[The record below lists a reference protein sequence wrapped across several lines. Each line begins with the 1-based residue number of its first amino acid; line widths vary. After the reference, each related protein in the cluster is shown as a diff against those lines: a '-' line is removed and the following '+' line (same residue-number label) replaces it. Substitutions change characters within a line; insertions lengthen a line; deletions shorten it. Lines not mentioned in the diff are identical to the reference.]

1 MLKQTSKW
9 NKRVWSSAVLAIVL
23 TVGAAGCS
31 QPKEEGQNGDKPV
44 ITVSNYDRGNIPA
57 AEGTVEENRWT
68 KWINEHS
75 PVEAKFVPVLRS
87 ESTQKLNVM
96 FASGSAPDMVNDY
109 DTGFRD
115 SLYQQ
120 KQLLP
125 LDDYLQYVPEYEK
138 LLEKYP
144 QLREVGTKPDGK
156 LYEIGKINEPHL
168 QSVAFIRVDWLK
180 KLNLEVPK
188 TTEELITL
196 LKAFVEQDPDG
207 NGKKDTYGTN
217 ISYTSG
223 GMVDSMFGSSG
234 WAITADDKIIRSWD
248 NTLEAT
254 KFKKRLFDERLIDP
268 DYLADTNGSKAKKD
282 YLNGKVGVFLPPQI
296 NNWFES
302 TVTDIKTI
310 RKVVPDAEI
319 APMMQPESPVG
330 QFTHHVTNPIQ
341 MTTVVNAAAKDP
353 KAVMEYINF
362 MLQPDTSLTLR
373 KGLEGEHWNKS
384 ADGAPIVIDPDKNT
398 KEVDWAADYTMFYS
412 LPQNE
417 SLTSVSAFNVED
429 PDQKAGL
436 EMMKQADQF
445 LLNPN
450 AKYPALS
457 HYEHMPVLPSDL
469 VVINTNVSKEVSDII
484 VKGIIGGSKYTAE
497 QAIADAKAAWEKG
510 GGKQI
515 EEYMN
520 TWYQENK
527 DTAFLGDDV
536 LEMVRS
542 QLK

>member
-1 MLKQTSKW
+1 MSVQTFKW
-9 NKRVWSSAVLAIVL
+9 SKRVWSSAVMVLVL
-23 TVGAAGCS
+23 TVGIVGCGSSKEDGQSAG
-31 QPKEEGQNGDKPV
+31 KPV

-68 KWINEHS
+68 KWINENS
-75 PVEAKFVPVLRS
+75 PVAAKFVPVLRS

-96 FASGSAPDMVNDY
+96 FASGSAPDIVNDY

-125 LDDYLQYVPEYEK
+125 LDDYLQYAPEYEK
-138 LLEKYP
+138 LLEAYP
-144 QLREVGTKPDGK
+144 QLRNVGTKSDGK

-180 KLNLEVPK
+180 KLNLEMPT
-188 TTEELITL
+188 TTEELYTV

-207 NGKKDTYGTN
+207 NGQKDTYGTN

-223 GMVDSMFGSSG
+223 GMVDSMFGSNG
-234 WAITADDKIIRSWD
+234 WLLEGDQIVRSWD
-248 NTLEAT
+248 NTLEAL
-254 KFKKRLFDERLIDP
+254 KFKKRLFEEGLIDR
-268 DYLADTNGSKAKKD
+268 DYLADKNGSKAKQD

-310 RKVVPDAEI
+310 RRVMPDAEI
-319 APMMQPESPVG
+319 APLQQPRSPMG
-330 QFTHHVTNPIQ
+330 LFTHHVTNPLQ
-341 MTTVVNAAAKDP
+341 MTTVLNAGTKDP
-353 KAVMEYINF
+353 KAAMEYLNF
-362 MLQPDTSLTLR
+362 MMQPETALILR
-373 KGLEGEHWNKS
+373 KGLEGEHWNKGEG
-384 ADGAPIVIDPDKNT
+384 DAPVVIDPDKNV

-412 LPQNE
+412 LPQNPH
-417 SLTSVSAFNVED
+417 LTSVAAFNLED

-436 EMMKQADQF
+436 DMMNTADQF
-445 LLNPN
+445 LLDSE
-450 AKYPALS
+450 AQYPALT

-469 VVINTNVSKEVSDII
+469 VVINTNVNKELSDIY
-484 VKGIIGGSKYTAE
+484 VKGIIGGPSYTAE
-497 QAIADAKAAWEKG
+497 QAVTDAKAAWERS

-520 TWYQENK
+520 SWYQENK
-527 DTAFLGDDV
+527 ETAFLGADV

>member
-1 MLKQTSKW
+1 MLEQSSKW
-9 NKRVWSSAVLAIVL
+9 NKRVWSSAVLAVISTMGV
-23 TVGAAGCS
+23 AGCS
-31 QPKEEGQNGDKPV
+31 QSKEGGQSGGKPV

-75 PVEAKFVPVLRS
+75 PVEAKYVPVVRS

-96 FASGSAPDMVNDY
+96 FASGSAPDIVNDY

-125 LDDYLQYVPEYEK
+125 LDDYLQYAPEYEK

-144 QLREVGTKPDGK
+144 QLRQVGTKSDGK

-168 QSVAFIRVDWLK
+168 QSVAFIRTDWLK

-188 TTEELITL
+188 TTEELL
-196 LKAFVEQDPDG
+196 AVLKAFVEQDPDG

-223 GMVDSMFGSSG
+223 GMVDSMFGSYG
-234 WAITADDKIIRSWD
+234 WKISDDDKIVRSWD
-248 NTLEAT
+248 NLLEAT
-254 KFKKRLFDERLIDP
+254 KFKKRLFDEGLIDR
-268 DYLADTNGSKAKKD
+268 DYLADSNGSKARQD
-282 YLNGKVGVFLPPQI
+282 YLNGKVGVYLPPQI
-296 NNWFES
+296 NSWFES

-319 APMMQPESPVG
+319 APMMNPKSPMGLFV
-330 QFTHHVTNPIQ
+330 HHVTNPIQ

-353 KAVMEYINF
+353 KAAMEYINF
-362 MLQPDTSLTLR
+362 MIQPDTALTLR
-373 KGLEGEHWNKS
+373 KGIEGEHWKKG
-384 ADGAPIVIDPDKNT
+384 ADGMPKVIDVDKNT

-412 LPQNE
+412 TPENKLLSSE
-417 SLTSVSAFNVED
+417 SAFDVND

-445 LLNPN
+445 LLNPD
-450 AKYPALS
+450 AKYPALT
-457 HYEHMPVLPSDL
+457 HYEHMPALPSDL

-497 QAIADAKAAWEKG
+497 HAVADAKAAWERG

-515 EEYMN
+515 EEFMN
-520 TWYQENK
+520 NWYQENK
-527 DTAFLGDDV
+527 ETAFLGDDV